1 MTTSSSSTPP
11 PPQPVT
17 SSSTTTTTI
26 QQPSSSSI
34 SLIFAQGTSTCVL
47 RPNIVVR
54 GHVDLKLISPCYA
67 SGIRV
72 RLRAE
77 ETAIAF
83 AQEPN
88 GETLRNKF
96 QHTTITLFDADVV
109 VSGIGQHENELANW
123 QEIAP
128 GSYTFPF
135 ALKVPNVN
143 FPPVIPSLEGYSI
156 RYVWT
161 AKVEGPFEPNLSSD
175 VILCQFM
182 PNVLAPKPM
191 EWTFRE
197 IVGASASKAGRDPL
211 SMEATLVNNST
222 NKISNIDI
230 VIRRHIR
237 GKLPVA
243 YGDLTSQVQQ
253 EMMAETVEC
262 KVKPGETGQ
271 VDILTTVPRMNT
283 VMLPTFET
291 NFVKVFY
298 ELLCIIKIKRSV
310 FSGGDTS
317 HTCVIPIPIA
327 THNID
332 NPTIKG
338 HTPRWTTSRL
348 QPYFFD
354 PLWPDPTG
362 DLPEQESAR
371 SVSGK
376 ETPTVSTMTTSPAPT
391 PTALVTSPKAIFSP
405 VALPSSSA
413 ISITPLLSPTLTSTS
428 TNAMHEFLNSGSA
441 ELYRERT
448 QKKKTLGRSK
458 SMKDIR
464 PASRITEWRAERERE
479 KGREREHHH
488 QPSSL
493 SRSVTETQPAPKLN
507 LRSPTIVPRSKPS
520 MDDSKPSSAADGAVV
535 GYTPPPPSAMRPQKS
550 PSREQPSGLSAEQ
563 QVDLARKASR
573 KILPNQG
580 LYNHDGELPAEY
592 AHYPTATHMKAADP
606 GHSRNASDSAGSEN
620 SVSHHSPAPT
630 APASTPE
637 PTSHL
642 KPLPKR
648 NASLSQQSYQRR
660 QAGLEQGHLPPS
672 PEDGGKGPSTGYDVH
687 YFMNNLHNSNSTGG
701 AQRKNSNDQK
711 DNRST
716 STSPSPTSF
725 PTAAT
730 ERVPYQHNLPAHQQ
744 PPGVVHSYVNGV
756 TPSPVNS
763 SNVGRR
769 DIPTAASGSHPPPTF
784 NRAFPL
790 TEASPSSN
798 SPFVPAASSCSP
810 SPSPSPS
817 LSPSSTALIANSG
830 NPSGSGGPSPATNT
844 TAAAPVVV
852 AAVAGTAAAAASTPI
867 AAGTGLGGAHFAYS
881 SRIPPWERVE
891 KVEHQTWFK
900 PGPHQP
906 GAAQVFDIPSM
917 AVSQLQVSPLVKK
930 NLQVPN
936 EPMRPVDVH
945 H

>member
-11 PPQPVT
+11 PPQPATT
-17 SSSTTTTTI
+17 SSTATATVPPLSA
-26 QQPSSSSI
+26 SSI
-34 SLIFAQGTSTCVL
+34 SLVFAHGTNNTCVL

-77 ETAIAF
+77 ETAIAI

-96 QHTTITLFDADVV
+96 QHTAITLFDADVV
-109 VSGIGQHENELANW
+109 VSGIGQQENELANW
-123 QEIAP
+123 REIAP

-143 FPPVIPSLEGYSI
+143 FPPVIPSLDGYSI

-161 AKVEGPFEPNLSSD
+161 AKVEGPFESNLSSD
-175 VILCQFM
+175 AILCQFM

-191 EWTFRE
+191 EWTYRDV
-197 IVGASASKAGRDPL
+197 VGASASKGGSDPL
-211 SMEATLVNNST
+211 SMEATLVNNGA

-230 VIRRHIR
+230 VIRRTIR
-237 GKLPVA
+237 GKLPAA

-262 KVKPGETGQ
+262 KVKPGETGR

-298 ELLCIIKIKRSV
+298 ELLCIIKVKRSV

-317 HTCVIPIPIA
+317 YTCVIPIPIA

-332 NPTIKG
+332 NPTITG
-338 HTPRWTTSRL
+338 HTPRWTKSRM

-354 PLWPDPTG
+354 PQWPDPTG

-371 SVSGK
+371 W
-376 ETPTVSTMTTSPAPT
+376 TVGQESSSAATTAASPIAAPR
-391 PTALVTSPKAIFSP
+391 AMVVSP
-405 VALPSSSA
+405 VAGFSAANLASSPSFST
-413 ISITPLLSPTLTSTS
+413 TPLSPTLSS

-479 KGREREHHH
+479 KGRERDQQH
-488 QPSSL
+488 QQSSSSGSLTRSITDAL
-493 SRSVTETQPAPKLN
+493 SDSKLN
-507 LRSPTIVPRSKPS
+507 PRSPPMGPRSKPS
-520 MDDSKPSSAADGAVV
+520 MDDSKPSTAVDGATV
-535 GYTPPPPSAMRPQKS
+535 GYTPPPPAAMRPVKS
-550 PSREQPSGLSAEQ
+550 PSREQASGLTAEQ

-573 KILPNQG
+573 RILPNQG
-580 LYNHDGELPAEY
+580 LYNNDGELPAEY

-606 GHSRNASDSAGSEN
+606 GHSRNASDSTGSEN
-620 SVSHHSPAPT
+620 SVSHQNPGPT
-630 APASTPE
+630 ATASTPE
-637 PTSHL
+637 PTNHL
-642 KPLPKR
+642 KTPPKR

-660 QAGLEQGHLPPS
+660 QAAE
-672 PEDGGKGPSTGYDVH
+672 EAGKSSSGYDA
-687 YFMNNLHNSNSTGG
+687 YPNNNNYSTG
-701 AQRKNSNDQK
+701 AQRKNSNEQK
-711 DNRST
+711 DVRSNT
-716 STSPSPTSF
+716 TSPTPTPF
-725 PTAAT
+725 PLAAT
-730 ERVPYQHNLPAHQQ
+730 ERMPYQHNLPAYQQ
-744 PPGVVHSYVNGV
+744 PPGVVPAYVNGV
-756 TPSPVNS
+756 SPSLVSNN
-763 SNVGRR
+763 NVGRR
-769 DIPTAASGSHPPPTF
+769 DLSTGAPGSYPLPTT
-784 NRAFPL
+784 NRAFPV
-790 TEASPSSN
+790 TEGSSSSN
-798 SPFVPAASSCSP
+798 NLFAAVAASSSSP

-817 LSPSSTALIANSG
+817 LPPPSNAMIATSG
-830 NPSGSGGPSPATNT
+830 NSSGSSGSNPAVPTSTTT
-844 TAAAPVVV
+844 TAAA
-852 AAVAGTAAAAASTPI
+852 STTSVI
-867 AAGTGLGGAHFAYS
+867 TGTGLGGVPFAYS
-881 SRIPPWERVE
+881 SRIPRWERVE
-891 KVEHQTWFK
+891 KVEHQTWFR
-900 PGPHQP
+900 PATHQQ
-906 GAAQVFDIPSM
+906 GAAQVFDIPSL

-930 NLQVPN
+930 TLQVPN
-936 EPMRPVDVH
+936 EPTRQADVH